1 MKEINAKRLHSVGF
15 YSFELQGLFVFLH
28 LYLFL
33 KVFWEKEFFGLLPML
48 GTITLTGK
56 EKDYVEYKQLHV
68 DKYGLF

>member
-15 YSFELQGLFVFLH
+15 YSFELQVFFFLH

-33 KVFWEKEFFGLLPML
+33 KVFWEKGFFGLLPML

-56 EKDYVEYKQLHV
+56 EKD
-68 DKYGLF
+68 